1 MDFIDHKLQ
10 IIENCLQTN
19 TYQSIETERIE
30 LKNLAGGWGDDWYK
44 SVCAFLN
51 TNGGAVI
58 IGVSDNDRQKPPTY
72 KFTGYTNSKNNET
85 HLTEELHRKF
95 TDVKGQPI
103 PNLQQKIDWEL
114 RDFHGGIVAIV
125 YVEALDDTQKY
136 CYYNNIA
143 YVRRLTGDHK
153 LTSSEIAAHEEL
165 KLELIRY
172 PETEKIPNAQI
183 TDLNVG
189 VLNEYINKY
198 NTGKKRGE
206 TLKVDIESALSF
218 LEREGFVRDEQ
229 PTLLGILVCGDD
241 PYHFLQGR
249 CQADCYV
256 LYPKSQQIAND
267 QESIQDTI
275 VPLIQRSFNFVW
287 RNIHKAIVAS
297 NAGTIVPEYPE
308 SLLRESLNNAFAH
321 RDYQDDRFVII
332 ELKPGQHLLVR
343 NPGRFEQRQRI
354 NVSTSIGEIRRIIP
368 IQVARN
374 PKLTHLLKSFA
385 YWEGKGR
392 GLSALTDACLDNEID
407 LPYYVLHE
415 NEIQLY
421 IPTGKVYDS
430 EMEYWLNSF
439 SGYIDTQMGRDL
451 SEEERILLAFFK
463 KSQEQNRLNRYTILI
478 TADNNHN
485 NAIASLEQAKLV
497 FKNLENPRNDLYPV
511 YQVNPILLQKDFRQ
525 ELQQQFGENVDA
537 LSSDAKAVLNAI
549 YWHEHFGKKN
559 STISASAI
567 GTFLYLKDH
576 KKIVD
581 IKQFNNHQ
589 RKIRNVFNQL
599 EDKNFIVR
607 KDGTQRIDKGS
618 TSNFRLNTTAASNTL
633 FN

>member
-1 MDFIDHKLQ
+1 MDFIDPKLQ

-19 TYQSIETERIE
+19 TYQNIETESIE

-51 TNGGAVI
+51 TDGGIII
-58 IGVSDNDRQKPPTY
+58 IGIGENDKQKPPTY
-72 KFTGYTNSKNNET
+72 KFTGYTNSKSNET
-85 HLTEELHRKF
+85 HLTEELHKKF
-95 TDVKGQPI
+95 TDAKGRSI
-103 PNLQQKIDWEL
+103 LNLQQKFDWEL
-114 RDFHGGIVAIV
+114 RSFHGAAIAIV
-125 YVEALDDTQKY
+125 YVLDDTQRLKY

-153 LTSSEIAAHEEL
+153 LTPSEIKAHEEL
-165 KLELIRY
+165 KLELVRHQEI
-172 PETEKIPNAQI
+172 EKIPNAQL

-198 NTGKKRGE
+198 NAGKKRGE
-206 TLKVDIESALSF
+206 TLKVDIQSALSF
-218 LEREGFVRDEQ
+218 LEREGFVRDKQ

-241 PYHFLQGR
+241 PYYFLQGR

-256 LYPKSQQIAND
+256 QYPKSQQIAND
-267 QESIQDTI
+267 QETIQDTI
-275 VPLIQRSFNFVW
+275 VPLLQRSFNFVW
-287 RNIHKAIVAS
+287 RNIRTAIVAS

-354 NVSTSIGEIRRIIP
+354 NVSTSMGEIRRIIP
-368 IQVARN
+368 IQVTRN

-392 GLSALTDACLDNEID
+392 GLSALIDACLDNEND

-430 EMEYWLNSF
+430 EMESWLNSF
-439 SGYIDTQMGRDL
+439 SGYIGAQIGRDL
-451 SEEERILLAFFK
+451 SEEEKIILAFFK

-485 NAIASLEQAKLV
+485 NAIATLEEAKLV
-497 FKNLENPRNDLYPV
+497 IKNLENPNNDLYPI
-511 YQVNPILLQKDFRQ
+511 YQVNPILLQKDFRH
-525 ELQQQFGENVDA
+525 ELQQQFGENIDS
-537 LSSDAKAVLNAI
+537 LSPDAKAVLNAI

-559 STISASAI
+559 STISANSI
-567 GTFLYLKDH
+567 GTFLYLSDH

-581 IKQFNNHQ
+581 IKQFNNYQ

-599 EDKNFIVR
+599 EDQGFIVR
-607 KDGTQRIDKGS
+607 KDGTQRTDKG
-618 TSNFRLNTTAASNTL
+618 TTPNFKLNTTAANNTL